1 MNDLNAKKVSK
12 ATFLYQRKIHGK
24 PKAGGQTVRHRALIT
39 SEDKKRISNEIY
51 EVKMQVW
58 FCSINLRMLEKYE
71 FKS

>member
-1 MNDLNAKKVSK
+1 M
-12 ATFLYQRKIHGK
+12 QRKCQKPHFFTRGK
-24 PKAGGQTVRHRALIT
+24 YTENPKQADKLCLVRHRALIT

-58 FCSINLRMLEKYE
+58 FCAINLRMLEKYE